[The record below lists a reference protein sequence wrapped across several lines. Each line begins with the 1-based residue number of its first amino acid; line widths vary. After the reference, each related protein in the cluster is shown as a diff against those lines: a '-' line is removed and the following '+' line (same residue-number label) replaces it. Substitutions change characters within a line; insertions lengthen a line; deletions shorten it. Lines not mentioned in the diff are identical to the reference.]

1 MGILKPKFIY
11 MDHASAT
18 QIDRTV
24 QKYMAKY
31 DIDFFANP
39 NGIHSQSVLVRK
51 VIDEARASIARALGA
66 HSDEIIFT
74 GSGTESDAL
83 AILGLVYK
91 YSEDKPQNI
100 PHIVT
105 TNIEHSA
112 VIENCKMLERKGLAD
127 VTYVQVEANG
137 IVDPK
142 KIEEALREN
151 TILVSVMYA
160 NNEIGTIQPI
170 QEIAKVVRRER
181 KKRGNTFSG
190 HTDFSAEKSAQCS
203 PQSVS
208 QAPAKVLPL
217 FFHTDSCQAMNYL
230 FTENIEKLGVDMMT
244 FNGSKI
250 YGPKG
255 VGVLYKKRSVEISP
269 IYGGGGQERS
279 LRSGTED
286 VSRIVGIAKSLEITN
301 KLKKSEVKRLEELRD
316 YFFSQIPNLEKST
329 GYEIHIN
336 GDQNNRLPNN
346 INISMRNISSE
357 LVVIELD
364 ALCIAVSSKSACKST
379 EEESSHVIHALRL
392 AGDEFGSE
400 ESLRITLG
408 KGTKGNDINKLLKA
422 LESIL
427 LKYAKW
433 N

>member
-1 MGILKPKFIY
+1 

-18 QIDRTV
+18 IIDPFV
-24 QKYMAKY
+24 QKEMFKCEKVL
-31 DIDFFANP
+31 FSNP
-39 NGIHSQSVLVRK
+39 NGIHTQSVKVRK
-51 VIDEARASIARALGA
+51 VIDEARASVARALGA

-91 YSEDKPQNI
+91 YSEDGLQNI

-112 VIENCKMLERKGLAD
+112 VTENCKMLERKGLAE
-127 VTYVQVEANG
+127 VTYVQVESNG

-142 KIEEALREN
+142 KIEEALKEN

-170 QEIAKVVRRER
+170 QEIAKVIRRFRKHRQDMQNSSRVGAPGER
-181 KKRGNTFSG
+181 VKREEFAYLAGVPFL
-190 HTDFSAEKSAQCS
+190 HTDA
-203 PQSVS
+203 
-208 QAPAKVLPL
+208 
-217 FFHTDSCQAMNYL
+217 CQAMNYL

-255 VGVLYKKRSVEISP
+255 VGVLYKKRNVNLAP
-269 IYGGGGQERS
+269 IYGGGGQEGG

-286 VSRIVGIAKSLEITN
+286 ASRIVGISKALEITN
-301 KLKKSEVKRLEELRD
+301 KLKENEVKRLEELRD
-316 YFFSQIPNLEKST
+316 YFFSQIPKLEQST

-346 INISMRNISSE
+346 INISIRNISSE

-379 EEESSHVIHALRL
+379 EEESSHVIHALRI
-392 AGDEFGSE
+392 AGDEFASE

-408 KGTKGNDINKLLKA
+408 RETKINNIKKLLKA

-427 LKYAKW
+427 KKYTMWK
-433 N
+433 

>member
-1 MGILKPKFIY
+1 MRFIKPKLIY
-11 MDHASAT
+11 LDHASAT
-18 QIDRTV
+18 PIDQSVHKTIS
-24 QKYMAKY
+24 KLEKE
-31 DIDFFANP
+31 FFANP
-39 NGIHSQSVLVRK
+39 NGIHSMSVKVRNE
-51 VIDEARASIARALGA
+51 IDIARANIA
-66 HSDEIIFT
+66 RAINARPDEIIFT

-83 AILGLVYK
+83 AILGLVNE
-91 YSEDKPQNI
+91 YSKDGVQNL

-112 VIENCKMLERKGLAD
+112 VIENCKMLERKGLAE

-142 KIEEALREN
+142 KIEEALKEN

-170 QEIAKVVRRER
+170 QEIAKSVRRER
-181 KKRGNTFSG
+181 KKRGSTFSG

-217 FFHTDSCQAMNYL
+217 FFHTDACQAMNYL
-230 FTENIEKLGVDMMT
+230 FTENIEKLGVDMMS

-255 VGVLYKKRSVEISP
+255 VGVLYKKRNVNLAP
-269 IYGGGGQERS
+269 IYRGGGQEGS

-286 VSRIVGIAKSLEITN
+286 VASIVGVSKALEITN
-301 KLKKSEVKRLEELRD
+301 KLKESEVKRLEELRD

-336 GDQNNRLPNN
+336 GDKVNRLPNN
-346 INISMRNISSE
+346 INISIRNISSE
-357 LVVIELD
+357 LVVIELS
-364 ALCIAVSSKSACKST
+364 ALGIAVSSKSACKST
-379 EEESSHVIHALRL
+379 EEESSHVIHALRI
-392 AGDEFGSE
+392 AGDEFDSE

-408 KGTKGNDINKLLKA
+408 RHTRIQDIKKLLKV

>member
-1 MGILKPKFIY
+1 MRFIKPKFIY

-18 QIDRTV
+18 PIDNSV
-24 QKYMAKY
+24 QKILRKHEG
-31 DIDFFANP
+31 DFFANS
-39 NGIHSQSVLVRK
+39 NGIHEQSLHVRQ
-51 VIDEARASIARALGA
+51 VIEEARANIARALGA

-83 AILGLVYK
+83 AILGLVYNHFESGLK
-91 YSEDKPQNI
+91 NI

-112 VIENCKMLERKGLAD
+112 VTENCKMLEAKGLAE

-142 KIEEALREN
+142 KIEEALKEN
-151 TILVSVMYA
+151 TILVSVMYT

-170 QEIAKVVRRER
+170 QEIAKLVRRER

-217 FFHTDSCQAMNYL
+217 FFHTDACQAMNYL
-230 FTENIEKLGVDMMT
+230 FTENIDKLGVDMMT

-255 VGVLYKKRSVEISP
+255 VGVLYKKRNVKLSP
-269 IYGGGGQERS
+269 IYGGGGQENG

-286 VSRIVGIAKSLEITN
+286 VSKIIGISKALEITN
-301 KLKKSEVKRLEELRD
+301 KLKDREVKRLINLRD
-316 YFFSQIPNLEKST
+316 YFFTQIPELEKST

-336 GDQNNRLPNN
+336 GDKANRLPNN
-346 INISMRNISSE
+346 INISIRNISSE
-357 LVVIELD
+357 LLVIELS
-364 ALCIAVSSKSACKST
+364 ALGIAVSSKSACKST
-379 EEESSHVIHALRL
+379 EEESSHVIHALRI
-392 AGDEFGSE
+392 AGDEFSSE

-408 KGTKGNDINKLLKA
+408 RDTKINNINQLSKS

-427 LKYAKW
+427 LKYRKW
-433 N
+433 K

>member
-1 MGILKPKFIY
+1 MGILKPNFIY

-18 QIDRTV
+18 PIDRTV

-31 DIDFFANP
+31 ESDFFANP
-39 NGIHSQSVLVRK
+39 NGIHSQSVAVRK
-51 VIDEARASIARALGA
+51 AIDEARASIARALGA

-91 YSEDKPQNI
+91 YSEDGFQNI

-112 VIENCKMLERKGLAD
+112 VIENCKMLERKGLAE
-127 VTYVQVEANG
+127 VTYIQVGANG

-142 KIEEALREN
+142 KIEEALKEN

-170 QEIAKVVRRER
+170 QEIAKSVRRER

-203 PQSVS
+203 PLSVS

-217 FFHTDSCQAMNYL
+217 FFHTDACQAMNYL
-230 FTENIEKLGVDMMT
+230 FTENIDKLGVDMMT

-255 VGVLYKKRSVEISP
+255 VGILYKKRNVDLSP
-269 IYGGGGQERS
+269 IYGGGGQES
-279 LRSGTED
+279 GLRSGTED
-286 VSRIVGIAKSLEITN
+286 FSGIIGISKALELAN
-301 KLKKSEVKRLEELRD
+301 KLKENETKRLEDLRD
-316 YFFSQIPNLEKST
+316 YFFLQIPNLEKST

-336 GDQNNRLPNN
+336 GDKVNRLPNN
-346 INISMRNISSE
+346 INISIRNISSE

-364 ALCIAVSSKSACKST
+364 ALGIAVSSKSACKST
-379 EEESSHVIHALRL
+379 EEESSHVIHALRI
-392 AGDEFGSE
+392 AGDEFSSE

-408 KGTKGNDINKLLKA
+408 RETKINNINKLLKA

-427 LKYAKW
+427 LKYRKW
-433 N
+433 K

>member
-1 MGILKPKFIY
+1 

-18 QIDRTV
+18 PIDNSV
-24 QKYMAKY
+24 QKVLRKY
-31 DIDFFANP
+31 ESGFFSNP
-39 NGIHSQSVLVRK
+39 NGIHDQSLHVRK
-51 VIDEARASIARALGA
+51 VTEKARASIARALGA

-74 GSGTESDAL
+74 SSGTESDAL

-91 YSEDKPQNI
+91 YSESGFQNI

-112 VIENCKMLERKGLAD
+112 VTENCKMLETKGLAE
-127 VTYVQVEANG
+127 VTYVPVEVNG

-142 KIEEALREN
+142 KIEEALKEN
-151 TILVSVMYA
+151 TVLVSVMYA

-170 QEIAKVVRRER
+170 QEIAKFVRRER

-217 FFHTDSCQAMNYL
+217 FFHTDACQAMNYL
-230 FTENIEKLGVDMMT
+230 FTENIDKLGVDMMT

-255 VGVLYKKRSVEISP
+255 VGVLYKKRNVELSP
-269 IYGGGGQERS
+269 IYGGGGQENG

-286 VSRIVGIAKSLEITN
+286 VSRISGISKALEVTN
-301 KLKKSEVKRLEELRD
+301 KLKDGEVKRLINLRD
-316 YFFSQIPNLEKST
+316 YFFTQIPELEKST
-329 GYEIHIN
+329 GYEIHTN
-336 GDQNNRLPNN
+336 GDKENRLPNN
-346 INISMRNISSE
+346 INVSIRNISSE
-357 LVVIELD
+357 LLVIELS
-364 ALCIAVSSKSACKST
+364 AVGIAVSSKSACKST
-379 EEESSHVIHALRL
+379 EEESSHVIHALRI
-392 AGDEFGSE
+392 AGDEFSSE
-400 ESLRITLG
+400 ESLRITIG
-408 KGTKGNDINKLLKA
+408 RDTKINNIKELLKA

-427 LKYAKW
+427 LKYRKW
-433 N
+433 K